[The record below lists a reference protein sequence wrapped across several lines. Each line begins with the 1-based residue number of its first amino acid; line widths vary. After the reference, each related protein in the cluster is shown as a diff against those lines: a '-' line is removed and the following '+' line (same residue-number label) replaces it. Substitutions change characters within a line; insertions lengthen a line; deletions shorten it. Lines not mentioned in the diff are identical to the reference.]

1 MKDIVLA
8 QDVDSMTEYTQT
20 VNALEQEVF
29 KNFEIIN
36 ERFLGEKEKYKTA
49 LKAFTDWKPI
59 RDEVISL
66 MHEGKR
72 VAAANIIKGEDVRH
86 VVGIE
91 RAMEELGQ
99 FTHSKAKDF
108 LLTAKMTKVTSF
120 RMMYFL
126 IGLSVLAAILLS
138 LFITKSIT
146 APIGT
151 LRTAVDDIGKG
162 KLDTRIDMQSK
173 DEIGHL
179 AASFNRMTKD
189 LRNVTASRDE
199 LNEEILLRKK
209 SEEALQESEARYHDL
224 YDNAPDMFVSVDA
237 KTATIL
243 QCNQTLATALG
254 YRKEEI
260 VGRPIF
266 DVYHPDCMEDVKKSF
281 QLFVETGEV
290 HNAELQLKRK
300 NGSKIDVI
308 LNVSAIFDEQGEVLY
323 SRSVWRD
330 ITDRKQLEEEIKA
343 TAITDD
349 LTGLL
354 NRRGFLRFAQK
365 QIEIANREKTNFS
378 LLYLDLNDMKIIND
392 EFGHLEG
399 DRALKYIANI
409 LNKTFRSSDIIARVG
424 GDEFAILITGA
435 RGSATERTVIDNLIG
450 NLSNYDEDAERGY
463 TLSVSTGIAHY
474 DPAHPCSLEDLLLRA
489 DALMYENKQRYQFAK
504 AGLKQPKKISREKR
518 IDKRY
523 DVENKHKIEL
533 VVPDSIRIVNISMNG
548 IRLETRQRLAKN
560 TAFTI
565 RISPHNEEEEILL
578 TGFVV
583 WSTVEA
589 KVTEEGIEGTYN
601 QAGLRFVGTDDSS
614 KDLLKKYLTD
624 LRKGNFTLSLFQ

>member
-1 MKDIVLA
+1 MVVMKNLKIGSRLFIGFSVIIVILISLTLYGIRSMETLSRQTIMIYNHPLTVSNTVLRINTNIIKIDRAMKDIVLA
-8 QDVDSMTEYTQT
+8 QDVDSMTEYTRT

-29 KNFEIIN
+29 KDFAFIN

-254 YRKEEI
+254 YSKEEI

-290 HNAELQLKRK
+290 HNAELQLMRK
-300 NGSKIDVI
+300 DGSKIDVI

-343 TAITDD
+343 MAITDD

-365 QIEIANREKTNFS
+365 QIEIANRDKNHFS
-378 LLYLDLNDMKIIND
+378 LLYLDLNDMKAIND
-392 EFGHLEG
+392 EFGHHEG
-399 DRALKYIANI
+399 DQALINLTNI
-409 LNKTFRSSDIIARVG
+409 LNNTFRSS
-424 GDEFAILITGA
+424 
-435 RGSATERTVIDNLIG
+435 
-450 NLSNYDEDAERGY
+450 
-463 TLSVSTGIAHY
+463 
-474 DPAHPCSLEDLLLRA
+474 
-489 DALMYENKQRYQFAK
+489 QRN
-504 AGLKQPKKISREKR
+504 SC
-518 IDKRY
+518 
-523 DVENKHKIEL
+523 
-533 VVPDSIRIVNISMNG
+533 
-548 IRLETRQRLAKN
+548 
-560 TAFTI
+560 
-565 RISPHNEEEEILL
+565 
-578 TGFVV
+578 
-583 WSTVEA
+583 
-589 KVTEEGIEGTYN
+589 
-601 QAGLRFVGTDDSS
+601 
-614 KDLLKKYLTD
+614 
-624 LRKGNFTLSLFQ
+624 